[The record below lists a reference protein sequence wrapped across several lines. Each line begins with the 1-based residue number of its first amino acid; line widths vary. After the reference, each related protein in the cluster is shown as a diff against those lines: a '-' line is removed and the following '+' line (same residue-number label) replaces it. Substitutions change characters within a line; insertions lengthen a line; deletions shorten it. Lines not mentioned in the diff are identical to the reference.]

1 MLLIND
7 DDDDDDEDD
16 NNDDDELLAWNGRQ
30 ILFPEELELTK
41 GNYNTLSIPRLSRGF
56 KNVANKVTL
65 AIVFFSIRSS
75 KTFWFFTVVT
85 WSDWTTIFLTK
96 TRQKK

>member
-1 MLLIND
+1 MLLIN

-30 ILFPEELELTK
+30 ILFPEGLGLTK
-41 GNYNTLSIPRLSRGF
+41 GNYNTLSIPRVSRAL

-65 AIVFFSIRSS
+65 AIVFFRLEVPKHFDFS
-75 KTFWFFTVVT
+75 
-85 WSDWTTIFLTK
+85 L
-96 TRQKK
+96 